1 MTFRR
6 RLQSQTDTSV
16 AVADLIEIYIKRG
29 KERKTYMNAFLE
41 YLIKYVQLL
50 RISDFIDILIV
61 SVIVYYLITLIRET
75 RAMQLVKGIIFLFV
89 VFFLSQWLKLN
100 ALNYILSG
108 AMQIGVFAVV
118 VIFQPELRNLLERM
132 GRFKVGKIIDFAS
145 DTTEED
151 LYKVIE
157 SVAQA
162 ASNMSLEKT
171 GALIVM
177 ERETRLGEYIS
188 TGTLLNANVSSG
200 LLENIFVPNTPL
212 HDGAVIIR
220 DNKIITAG
228 CLLPLTANNNLSR
241 DLGTRH
247 RAAIGLSEVTD
258 AVIIVV
264 SEETGKISIALN
276 GSLTR
281 NLSRESLAKAL
292 KKIMQRQENN
302 EKIDKLMFWRTK

>member
-1 MTFRR
+1 MDAFF
-6 RLQSQTDTSV
+6 
-16 AVADLIEIYIKRG
+16 EYI
-29 KERKTYMNAFLE
+29 
-41 YLIKYVQLL
+41 IKYTRLL
-50 RISDFIDILIV
+50 RISDIIDIIIV
-61 SVIVYYLITLIRET
+61 AIIFYYLINLIRET
-75 RAMQLVKGIIFLFV
+75 RAMQLVKGIVFLFL
-89 VFFLSQWLKLN
+89 VFFISQWLKLN
-100 ALNYILSG
+100 ALNYILGG
-108 AMQIGVFAVV
+108 AMQIGAFALV

-132 GRFKVGKIIDFAS
+132 GRFKVGNIIDFAADS
-145 DTTEED
+145 DDEVHR
-151 LYKVIE
+151 VID

-162 ASNMSLEKT
+162 AADMSETHT

-177 ERETRLGEYIS
+177 ERTTKLGEFIS
-188 TGTLLNANVSSG
+188 TGTTLDAAVSSG

-220 DNKIITAG
+220 NSRIVTAG

-264 SEETGKISIALN
+264 SEETGKISIAMN

-292 KKIMQRQENN
+292 KKIMSQKAEPNQ
-302 EKIDKLMFWRTK
+302 KIDKFKFWRSK